1 MKLFL
6 LFLNIII
13 LACQICID
21 NYLRIYAQK
30 LEQDTFQRISRPESK
45 YPYRLSVLRVLVNL
59 FKVVYNG
66 AIQDRDKVAPQNFN
80 LKKFLYFPTFYHQS
94 PKFIP
99 IFILIFTH
107 FLPFLIP
114 FFILIFPPFF
124 TIFFSPKNSSF
135 IGIRS

>member
-66 AIQDRDKVAPQNFN
+66 AIQDRDKAAPQNFN
-80 LKKFLYFPTFYHQS
+80 LKKFLYFPTFLPS
-94 PKFIP
+94 NPKIYPNFHSYIY
-99 IFILIFTH
+99 
-107 FLPFLIP
+107 
-114 FFILIFPPFF
+114 PFF
-124 TIFFSPKNSSF
+124 TIFDPIFHSYIPTIFYHFCLTKK
-135 IGIRS
+135 